1 MFKANFYFLYVLCV
15 VTLTVSAQKQTV
27 ELLHANSLQYD
38 ERKSGKVRKLFG
50 DVQFKQQNTMLYC
63 DSAFQYESD
72 NKVEAFGNVRI
83 NHNDS
88 LTFTGNKLTYYGNSR
103 QAILEDNVTMKD
115 GITMLTTNRLDFDMN
130 TNKGYYSKGGRITSD
145 ENSLTSKIGYY
156 YANEKLMFFKKDVVL
171 VSTKYKVLT
180 DSLRYNTQ
188 TRMAYYSG
196 PTNMY
201 SENDTLYCEK
211 GTYDTN
217 KEISQLYNNA
227 LISNVD
233 MVLNADTI
241 YYLKPTNYG
250 KARGTV
256 KILDRKNE
264 TKLYGSFAEMIG
276 SRGQFTITKDAVVK
290 KYMDRDSMYIV
301 CDTIQYFK
309 ETDIQEEMVR
319 CYHKVNI
326 FKSDLQAICDSLVYI
341 KNDSI
346 IYLYT
351 QPVVWSGVNQITS
364 DTILLF
370 INNNML
376 DSFKLRS
383 NGFLISREGSKEFN
397 QLVGRNMYGSFK
409 DSKIS
414 YMFASGNAQSIY
426 YAKDDDSAYMG
437 VNVITCSEM
446 EFMFADNKI
455 SRANFITKPDA
466 IFHPLNVLKSEE
478 LRLKGF
484 KWKERIRPKQNKIL
498 PLLRVKYSDL

>member
-1 MFKANFYFLYVLCV
+1 
-15 VTLTVSAQKQTV
+15 
-27 ELLHANSLQYD
+27 
-38 ERKSGKVRKLFG
+38 
-50 DVQFKQQNTMLYC
+50 
-63 DSAFQYESD
+63 
-72 NKVEAFGNVRI
+72 
-83 NHNDS
+83 
-88 LTFTGNKLTYYGNSR
+88 
-103 QAILEDNVTMKD
+103 
-115 GITMLTTNRLDFDMN
+115 
-130 TNKGYYSKGGRITSD
+130 
-145 ENSLTSKIGYY
+145 
-156 YANEKLMFFKKDVVL
+156 
-171 VSTKYKVLT
+171 
-180 DSLRYNTQ
+180 
-188 TRMAYYSG
+188 
-196 PTNMY
+196 MY

-241 YYLKPTNYG
+241 YYLKPTKYG

-301 CDTIQYFK
+301 CDTIQYFN

-370 INNNML
+370 INNNLL

-446 EFMFADNKI
+446 EFMFEDNKI